1 VEGKLAALRAAR
13 AAGVP
18 RFVYVSSIEA
28 LPLAPAAGA
37 VTEAMG
43 LDESGEGMRYG
54 LTKALATSAVLDAAA
69 EGHDA
74 VAAGLLSR

>member
-1 VEGKLAALRAAR
+1 
-13 AAGVP
+13 
-18 RFVYVSSIEA
+18 
-28 LPLAPAAGA
+28 
-37 VTEAMG
+37 
-43 LDESGEGMRYG
+43 MRYG